1 MSAVAVSDNGQPDIP
16 EPDRLDGFVHPRN
29 TAQLFGHES
38 AQKALLEGFISQ
50 RLHHAWLMVGP
61 EGVGKATLAYRFAR
75 FLLAHSSPSMDAQAK
90 DLSIPAGHRV
100 SGQVA
105 ALAHPNLLLLRRPWL
120 ADRKRLAGA
129 ITVSEARRLRHF
141 FGHTAGAGQWRVVII
156 DRADELNAAA
166 ANALLKNLE
175 EPPARC
181 VFLLVCSAPG
191 RLPVTIRS
199 RCRTLGFS
207 ALGNADL
214 EAAVLAAYDAA
225 ECDPPKITTLHATL
239 PLAQGSTRRA
249 LQLLESGGAKMHARI
264 VKLMGQ
270 LPGLDHQAIHKLA
283 DDLTSSGADS
293 AYELFFEL
301 AGESIARI
309 VGHAATGEGG
319 LGAEA
324 DIAQRLQGSSALAQF
339 AGLWE
344 TVQREKAEADA
355 LNLDRKNLVLGT
367 FFRLEETARQALRQA
382 E

>member
-1 MSAVAVSDNGQPDIP
+1 MSRPALTDNGQPDIP
-16 EPDRLDGFVHPRN
+16 EPDRLEGFSHPRF
-29 TAQLFGHES
+29 TTEIFGHKDAES
-38 AQKALLEGFISQ
+38 ALLEGFVSQ
-50 RLHHAWLMVGP
+50 RLHHAWLMTGP

-75 FLLAHSSPSMDAQAK
+75 FLLADSSGLMEEQTK
-90 DLSIPAGHRV
+90 DLSIPAGSRV
-100 SGQVA
+100 FGQVA
-105 ALAHPNLLLLRRPWL
+105 ALAHPNLLLLRRPWM

-199 RCRTLGFS
+199 RCRTLRFP
-207 ALGNADL
+207 ALGNDDL
-214 EAAVLAAYDAA
+214 EAAVLAAYRAS
-225 ECDPPKITTLHATL
+225 ECDAPDTATLHATIE
-239 PLAQGSTRRA
+239 LAQGSTRRA
-249 LQLLESGGAKMHARI
+249 LQLLESGGGKMHARFI
-264 VKLMGQ
+264 KLIGQ
-270 LPGLDHQAIHKLA
+270 LPRLDHQAIHKLA
-283 DDLTSSGADS
+283 DELTSSGADS

-309 VGHAATGEGG
+309 VGHAATGEGA
-319 LGAEA
+319 LGVEAE
-324 DIAQRLQGSSALAQF
+324 IAQQLREPRALAQF

-367 FFRLEETARQALRQA
+367 FFRLEEAARLALR
-382 E
+382 

>member
-1 MSAVAVSDNGQPDIP
+1 MSSVAVSDNAQQDIP
-16 EPDRLDGFVHPRN
+16 EPDRLEGFVHPRYA
-29 TAQLFGHES
+29 TQYFGHED
-38 AQKALLEGFISQ
+38 AQKELLEGFTSQ
-50 RLHHAWLMVGP
+50 RLHHAWLMAGP

-75 FLLAHSSPSMDAQAK
+75 FLLAQSSPSLDAQAK
-90 DLSIPAGHRV
+90 DLSIPAGHRIF
-100 SGQVA
+100 GQVA

-199 RCRTLGFS
+199 RCRTLRFS
-207 ALGNADL
+207 ALENADL
-214 EAAVLAAYDAA
+214 EAAVLAAYRAA
-225 ECDPPKITTLHATL
+225 ECDPPDIATLHDTM
-239 PLAQGSTRRA
+239 PLAQGSARRA
-249 LQLLESGGAKMHARI
+249 LQLLESGGATMHARLI
-264 VKLMGQ
+264 KLMGQ

-283 DDLTSSGADS
+283 DELTSSGADS

-301 AGESIARI
+301 AGESVARI
-309 VGHAATGEGG
+309 VGHAATGVGA

-324 DIAQRLQGSSALAQF
+324 EIAQRLRGPRALAQF

-344 TVQREKAEADA
+344 TIQREKAEADA

-367 FFRLEETARQALRQA
+367 FFRLEEAARQALR
-382 E
+382 

>member
-1 MSAVAVSDNGQPDIP
+1 MSSGAVSDNGQPDIP
-16 EPDRLDGFVHPRN
+16 EPDRLEGFVHPRFA
-29 TAQLFGHES
+29 TGFFGHEE
-38 AQKALLEGFISQ
+38 AENALLEGFASK
-50 RLHHAWLMVGP
+50 RLHHAWLLAGP

-75 FLLAHSSPSMDAQAK
+75 YLLAQTPSSMDVQAK
-90 DLSIPAGHRV
+90 DLSITAGHRIF
-100 SGQVA
+100 GQVA

-120 ADRKRLAGA
+120 PDKKRLAGA

-141 FGHTAGAGQWRVVII
+141 FGHTTGVGQWRVVII

-199 RCRTLGFS
+199 RCRILRFS
-207 ALGNADL
+207 ALGNDDL
-214 EAAVLAAYDAA
+214 ESAVLAAYRSAERDAPDTA
-225 ECDPPKITTLHATL
+225 TLQAIL
-239 PLAQGSTRRA
+239 PLARGSTGRA
-249 LQLLESGGAKMHARI
+249 LQLLEGGGGKIHERFI
-264 VKLMGQ
+264 KLIGQ
-270 LPGLDHQAIHKLA
+270 LPRLDHQEIHKLT
-283 DDLTSSGADS
+283 DELTSRGADG

-309 VGHAATGEGG
+309 VGHAATGEGAF
-319 LGAEA
+319 GAESE
-324 DIAQRLQGSSALAQF
+324 IAQRLQGPRALAQF

-344 TVQREKAEADA
+344 TIQREKAEADA

-367 FFRLEETARQALRQA
+367 FFRLEEAARQAMR
-382 E
+382 